1 MPWKQR
7 TAPFIPCVH
16 SLGKRATCL
25 LVLLVLP
32 FCVWSS
38 PAAAQQAATTTNTLD
53 QPTADLNASVQPT
66 TKVPDVPATFKHP
79 GLLNSMEELQ
89 FIKQKIQ
96 AGEEPW
102 KSAFEQMKAIKYA
115 SLTYKPH
122 PHETASSG
130 FLGKGGG
137 PGGAWDEN
145 NDAIAAY
152 TQALMWIFTDNEQ
165 YAQNA
170 VDILNAW
177 SILQTHG
184 GPNWYLETAWEGS
197 MWAEGAE
204 LIRATYPKWNPD
216 DIAKFSAMLDRAF
229 LPLLHNQ
236 LSYGNRELAVCNAMV
251 TIGVFNNDRAAF
263 AEGINHWVSY
273 VPCWIYLTDDGPTPK
288 KPDYWLTSPS
298 NDDLAQMDAGL
309 FPDVKQSWIYTDL
322 DAYMKA
328 NKLGND
334 HGMVQK
340 GDLPGLWYHAP
351 QAAYVDGL
359 CSETFRDLGHCDLG
373 FCQMINTAEIAWH
386 QGIDLYGMQAKRIT
400 AFMELESS
408 LHNTDDPL
416 PDAFAKVNPGVS
428 GTFEIAYN
436 HYHNRMG
443 MDLPKTQALIQLYRP
458 LLQQVPSVSAGWCVL
473 KAEPGLRTKDIPG
486 PAVLDIAWESL
497 THAELNA
504 KGNLP
509 AGNGAVAGTTSTGV
523 GHP

>member
-1 MPWKQR
+1 MKR
-7 TAPFIPCVH
+7 ILYVH
-16 SLGKRATCL
+16 RCL
-25 LVLLVLP
+25 LRLQMLP
-32 FCVWSS
+32 VTGAIFGCLILAGSARADGGAGS
-38 PAAAQQAATTTNTLD
+38 PTAAPD
-53 QPTADLNASVQPT
+53 QPAM
-66 TKVPDVPATFKHP
+66 KVPHIPATFKHP
-79 GLLNSMEELQ
+79 GLLNSKEELQ

-96 AGEEPW
+96 AGVEPW
-102 KSAFEQMKAIKYA
+102 KSAFDQMKAIKYA

-122 PHETASSG
+122 PHVTASSG

-137 PGGAWDEN
+137 PGGAYDEN
-145 NDAIAAY
+145 DDSIAAY

-204 LIRATYPKWNPD
+204 LIRATYPKWSAD
-216 DIAKFSAMLDRAF
+216 DIAKFSAMLDRAY

-251 TIGVFNNDRAAF
+251 SIGVFNNDRAAF
-263 AEGINHWVSY
+263 AEGLNHWVSY

-298 NDDLAQMDAGL
+298 NDDLAQMDEGL

-322 DAYMKA
+322 AAFMKE

-334 HGMVQK
+334 HGMVK
-340 GDLPGLWYHAP
+340 EDLGGLWYHAP
-351 QAAYVDGL
+351 ATAYVDGL
-359 CSETFRDLGHCDLG
+359 CAETFRDLGHCDLG

-386 QGIDLYGMQAKRIT
+386 QGIDLYGMNAKRIT
-400 AFMELESS
+400 AFMELEAS
-408 LHNTDDPL
+408 LHTDNPL
-416 PDAFAKVNPGVS
+416 ANAFTSVKPGVG

-443 MDLPKTQALIQLYRP
+443 MDLPKTEALIQLLRP
-458 LLQQVPSVSAGWCVL
+458 CLQKVPIVTPGWCHMDAV
-473 KAEPGLRTKDIPG
+473 PGLQAANIPG

-509 AGNGAVAGTTSTGV
+509 VGNGAATGTNPSAEA
-523 GHP
+523 HP